1 MRPKTDTKI
10 SYLRLFLLSF
20 FVLILAA
27 CGGSGGD
34 TTLPEGCDGITW
46 GSDIQV
52 EERGDEIMLLI
63 AGDYP
68 DACSTVCGSQQTV
81 DGNEINI
88 DLLSAKPEGDE
99 VCAQILT
106 PFRVEVELDTSDL
119 EPGEY
124 TITLNETHATTTFI
138 LK

>member
-1 MRPKTDTKI
+1 MNRTFSKTNT
-10 SYLRLFLLSF
+10 YRLWFLAF
-20 FVLILAA
+20 VVLILVA
-27 CGGSGGD
+27 CGSSGGD
-34 TTLPEGCDGITW
+34 SSLPEGCDGITW
-46 GSDIQV
+46 GNDIQV
-52 EERGDEIMLLI
+52 EERGDETILLI

-81 DGNEINI
+81 DGNVINI
-88 DLLSAKPEGDE
+88 DLFSAKPEQDE

-106 PFRVEVELDTSDL
+106 PFRVEIALDTEELD
-119 EPGEY
+119 PGEY

>member
-1 MRPKTDTKI
+1 MIQTNRKV
-10 SYLRLFLLSF
+10 SYFRWLVLALFI
-20 FVLILAA
+20 LILAA
-27 CGGSGGD
+27 CVGSGSD
-34 TTLPEGCDGITW
+34 TSLPEGCDGTTW
-46 GSDIQV
+46 GNDIQV
-52 EERGDEIMLLI
+52 EERGDEVMLLI

-88 DLLSAKPEGDE
+88 DLFSAQSEQDE
-99 VCAQILT
+99 VCAQMLT

-124 TITLNETHATTTFI
+124 TITLNKTHATTTFM